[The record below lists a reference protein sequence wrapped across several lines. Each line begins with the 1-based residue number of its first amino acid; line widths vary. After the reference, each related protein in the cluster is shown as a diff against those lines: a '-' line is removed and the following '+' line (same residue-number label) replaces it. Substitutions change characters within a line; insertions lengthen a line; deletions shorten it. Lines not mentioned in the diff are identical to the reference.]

1 MNLILFGFKG
11 SGKTHFGKLLA
22 FTLHRPFIDT
32 DDLII
37 ELYAEQSG
45 QQLSVREI
53 HQVLS
58 EKPFRTLESA
68 AIHSLTS
75 FTDSVIALGGGT
87 LLNPNHVD
95 FLRKMGQMV
104 YLEAGFDTIQKRI
117 FDQGIPS
124 FVDAD
129 DPISS
134 LRKIYQERKS
144 IYESIGAR
152 RINTDLVDEDGVIA
166 VLRSIII
173 LEEPPNGC

>member
-1 MNLILFGFKG
+1 MNIILFGFKG
-11 SGKTHFGKLLA
+11 SGKTHFGKRLSFA
-22 FTLHRPFIDT
+22 LHRPFIDT
-32 DDLII
+32 DNLII
-37 ELYAEQSG
+37 ERYLEQSG

-53 HQVLS
+53 HQVLG
-58 EKPFRTLESA
+58 EKTFRALESA

-75 FTDSVIALGGGT
+75 ITDSVIALGGGT
-87 LLNPNHVD
+87 VLNSDHVD
-95 FLRKMGQMV
+95 FLRKIGQMV

-117 FDQGIPS
+117 FDQGIPA
-124 FVDAD
+124 FVNAD
-129 DPISS
+129 DPVGS

-152 RINTDLVDEDGVIA
+152 RINTDLLDEDGVIA